1 MPEPEPIDYK
11 SAGVDLDTYEET
23 MAQLPPLLKRTYT
36 PRVLD
41 WPGGFAGLFR
51 LDDQIGLLSRRYRDP
66 VLVASTDGVGT
77 KLKLAFATGRHATV
91 GIDLVAM
98 SVNDCICAGA
108 EPLIFL
114 DYVAMSR
121 DNPALTREVVKGISD
136 GCVEAECALLGGETA
151 ILPEFYQGGEYDLAG
166 LLRRRGRAQAG
177 ARRLGDPRR
186 RQGHRPG
193 QLGPALQRLQPGPQD
208 RLRPRR
214 ACKPESHVEAL
225 GRTVADEFLEPTRIY
240 VRALKTVYRHY
251 RVKRTVHGIAHIT
264 GGGLI
269 DNPPRVLPEGLAI
282 RLRRGSWDV
291 PPVFPWLQA
300 QGNVPDDEMF
310 RVFNMGI
317 GLVLIVA
324 DYYADA
330 IARYL
335 RTEVNVPVLGHRRGD
350 RGRQE
355 RGLGVTTDGHV
366 PESPAISALWRN
378 TMRWS
383 GTADSARMTGF
394 ELLDGLIV
402 EKLPRDFRHI
412 AVNHRLFLRLLERP
426 PSRGKSIPETRS
438 TFPTGRCGNA
448 PSRLE
453 PDVTI
458 VRGDERKFAD
468 HFPSRKT

>member
-1 MPEPEPIDYK
+1 MQGPCQDIFFLTDPDRTARVPAGAAGGMMALDRRCVRKREDAGTRAPRTVEPMSQPIDYK

-23 MAQLPPLLKRTYT
+23 MAQLPPLLRRTYT

-98 SVNDCICAGA
+98 SVNDCLCAGA

-121 DNPALTREVVKGISD
+121 DDPTLTRDVVKGISD

-151 ILPEFYQGGEYDLAG
+151 ILPDFYQKGQYDLAG
-166 LLRRRGRAQAG
+166 FCVGVVERKKILDGREIRAG
-177 ARRLGDPRR
+177 DQVIGLASSGLHSNGYSLARRIAFDHAGLSADS
-186 RQGHRPG
+186 QV
-193 QLGPALQRLQPGPQD
+193 A
-208 RLRPRR
+208 
-214 ACKPESHVEAL
+214 EL
-225 GRTVADEFLEPTRIY
+225 GRSVADEFLEPTRIY
-240 VRALKTVYRHY
+240 VRAVKTVYRHY

-282 RLRRGSWDV
+282 RLRKGSWDV
-291 PPVFPWLQA
+291 PAVFPWLQSLGA
-300 QGNVPDDEMF
+300 VPDEEMF

-317 GLVLIVA
+317 GLVMIVA
-324 DYYADA
+324 DYYAEA

-335 RTEVNVPVLGHRRGD
+335 RTEVKVPSWVIG
-350 RGRQE
+350 E
-355 RGLGVTTDGHV
+355 VTT
-366 PESPAISALWRN
+366 
-378 TMRWS
+378 
-383 GTADSARMTGF
+383 
-394 ELLDGLIV
+394 
-402 EKLPRDFRHI
+402 
-412 AVNHRLFLRLLERP
+412 
-426 PSRGKSIPETRS
+426 
-438 TFPTGRCGNA
+438 GN
-448 PSRLE
+448 RE
-453 PDVTI
+453 V
-458 VRGDERKFAD
+458 VWN
-468 HFPSRKT
+468 